1 MLKKKFETKKT
12 EESGK
17 AGILDRIIERYPRY
31 AATLRDERSI
41 IESFNGFPAKKEDMM
56 KLVHLVVCLLSSFEV
71 SYKSFDANSAAEDFL
86 DHIWMKQ
93 DSFVQGHPFLPWLV
107 ACVANYGRNCIRD
120 SYDIVGFDS
129 SDISEDG
136 GSVRIGYHGARNS
149 ITEIAQ
155 YKAGAYQMDPISEEI
170 ARDDEKEYSRRR
182 MAQVRQ
188 LCAEKAAFDSALD
201 KALSELRP
209 QSRLLY
215 DLYNQEVPF
224 NEIFRR
230 INASTPGAARG
241 RRDELVKTL
250 ERKMIKYWEAPKEY
264 HYDDPRE
271 PMRKLLMEITFFKG
285 WSKNVTQQLRVN
297 N

>member
-1 MLKKKFETKKT
+1 MAIKKIKSNKK
-12 EESGK
+12 EGCGK
-17 AGILDRIIERYPRY
+17 ASILDRIIERFPGY

-56 KLVHLVVCLLSSFEV
+56 KLVHLVECLLSSYERN
-71 SYKSFDANSAAEDFL
+71 YKSFVAYSAAEDFL

-120 SYDIVGFDS
+120 IYDIVGFDS

-136 GSVRIGYHGARNS
+136 GSVRIGYHGERNG
-149 ITEIAQ
+149 ITEKAQ
-155 YKAGAYQMDPISEEI
+155 YNMRICQMDPISEEI
-170 ARDDEKEYSRRR
+170 ARDDEKEYSCRR
-182 MAQVRQ
+182 MAHIRQ
-188 LCAEKAAFDSALD
+188 LRAEKAAFDSALD

-250 ERKMIKYWEAPKEY
+250 ERKMINYWVAPKGY
-264 HYDDPRE
+264 HYDDPLE

-285 WSKNVTQQLRVN
+285 WSKNVTKQLRVK
-297 N
+297 

>member
-1 MLKKKFETKKT
+1 MAIKKIKSNKK

-136 GSVRIGYHGARNS
+136 GSVRIGYHGERNG
-149 ITEIAQ
+149 ITEKAQ
-155 YKAGAYQMDPISEEI
+155 YNMRICQMDPISEEI

-188 LCAEKAAFDSALD
+188 LRAEKAAFDSALD

-271 PMRKLLMEITFFKG
+271 PMRKLLMKITFFKG